1 MNALR
6 DSMLSAQGYREE
18 WEIPLLFF
26 MRTKD
31 FSLLPPLGCKTIFM
45 ANENLSLSSVV

>member
-18 WEIPLLFF
+18 WEIPNVNKLRFY
-26 MRTKD
+26 
-31 FSLLPPLGCKTIFM
+31 
-45 ANENLSLSSVV
+45 

>member
-26 MRTKD
+26 HAYQRL
-31 FSLLPPLGCKTIFM
+31 FSSATFGL
-45 ANENLSLSSVV
+45 